1 MFKNSYKD
9 QNLGLEQNEEL
20 DPPKQQLE
28 FSLNRDFLI
37 SVLVNLK
44 LESFASLSFLSR
56 LA

>member
-1 MFKNSYKD
+1 MFKNSYKN